1 MSRMKVINSFWP
13 AGDGSTLDLDFT
25 QMSTLADLTSRGL
38 TFSRSTSGTFINA
51 SGLVATATAGNP
63 RFDYDTNG
71 NPRGL
76 LMEAAAGNLALQSN
90 GAVSAW
96 VIGTGRTPTNDTTDL
111 FSPDG
116 TNNATKLVCGTA
128 GGYASHAQIVSGLTG
143 GATYTVSYWI
153 RGPVGHTP
161 RLYAVNGTVG
171 DVTPTSTTGTYNNTS
186 WTRITQTYTL
196 PATTT
201 QVYVYFLSATIGATG
216 DTFYVYGF
224 QLETGRGASS
234 LIPTAAS
241 TGNRA
246 ADSCVMTGT
255 NFSSWF
261 AGATEG
267 VLWAECERP
276 RKIESPAADHGI
288 VGSRY
293 QSGGWLGIGATATNQ
308 YPSSILWPTG
318 GFQFAGGIATRI
330 PLVSKQAVRWFNAN
344 DITNFS
350 NGTQGVTNTAGTGS
364 VTPAML
370 TIGANSTSGLAGNL
384 EWLNGCVRR
393 VKFWPVA
400 LPDSQI
406 IALTT

>member
-1 MSRMKVINSFWP
+1 MIGSMLRRAQLS
-13 AGDGSTLDLDFT
+13 GDGSTLSLDFT
-25 QMSTLADLTSRGL
+25 QMSTLADLTGAGL
-38 TFSRSTSGTFINA
+38 TFSRSTSGTYINA

-63 RFDYDTNG
+63 RFDYDTSG
-71 NPRGL
+71 NPRGILIEGSATNL
-76 LMEAAAGNLALQSN
+76 LYHSETFRLT
-90 GAVSAW
+90 AVASEPYWADSAS
-96 VIGTGRTPTNDTTDL
+96 VSRGDDTA
-111 FSPDG
+111 PDG
-116 TNNATKLVCGTA
+116 TAAAAVNFVAIGTA
-128 GGYASHAQIVSGLTG
+128 GTVIQTAAVGSSANRTFSFWAKRSGG
-143 GATYTVSYWI
+143 GTVEYT
-153 RGPVGHTP
+153 
-161 RLYAVNGTVG
+161 LDNGTTWTAVTITASWVRYTATATNANQRVG
-171 DVTPTSTTGTYNNTS
+171 FRV
-186 WTRITQTYTL
+186 
-196 PATTT
+196 
-201 QVYVYFLSATIGATG
+201 ATG
-216 DTFYVYGF
+216 AGTSIWGA
-224 QLETGRGASS
+224 QLEVGNGSSSYVTSGSSQGSRG
-234 LIPTAAS
+234 
-241 TGNRA
+241 

-330 PLVSKQAVRWFNAN
+330 PLVSRQAVRWFNAN